1 MILKGEMIKMY
12 RYLLEFE
19 TGNNRTIELESPF
32 NPFSTIWLLIDDDE
46 WINTR
51 FVKRVEYVGKYREDG
66 E

>member
-1 MILKGEMIKMY
+1 MY

-32 NPFSTIWLLIDDDE
+32 NPFSTIWLCVDDDE

>member
-1 MILKGEMIKMY
+1 MY
-12 RYLLEFE
+12 TYLLEME
-19 TGNNRTIELESPF
+19 SGSNRTIEIEKPFSPY
-32 NPFSTIWLLIDDDE
+32 STIWLCVDGDE